1 MAFFTKRLDRR
12 IAAYQQELLETH
24 YREVENMYREMRGWR
39 YDYRNHIQLLKMYA
53 QNGDLDAIRAYLD
66 ALETDLTRVDTVVKT
81 GNRMADAI
89 LNSKISLAKSKHIPV
104 RADAHIPVALAV
116 SDLDLCVILG
126 NLLENALEACARMT
140 EGRRFLRLVS
150 AVHLDTLT
158 VTMDN
163 SFDGHADF
171 DGERFRSSKR
181 DDFGVGLG
189 SIRAVA
195 RKRGGDAR
203 FEPDGRV
210 FRSSVYLRV

>member
-1 MAFFTKRLDRR
+1 MKKAPGQVSGRFMR
-12 IAAYQQELLETH
+12 YQ
-24 YREVENMYREMRGWR
+24 Y
-39 YDYRNHIQLLKMYA
+39 IF
-53 QNGDLDAIRAYLD
+53 
-66 ALETDLTRVDTVVKT
+66 
-81 GNRMADAI
+81 
-89 LNSKISLAKSKHIPV
+89 
-104 RADAHIPVALAV
+104 
-116 SDLDLCVILG
+116 G

-140 EGRRFLRLVS
+140 EGRRFLRLIS
-150 AVHLDTLT
+150 SVHLDTLT